1 MRPFLDTNVILDIP
15 LGREGARASEQVLE
29 LCGETSHLV
38 FTSWHTLS
46 TISYILAKARDH
58 QTAKAFIGGLLD
70 LVEIGPASTAL
81 ARHALALGI
90 DDLED
95 AMQVAVAEAVA
106 ADIIVT
112 RNLRD
117 FSRSPVAAISP
128 EDFLVRFKG

>member
-1 MRPFLDTNVILDIP
+1 MR
-15 LGREGARASEQVLE
+15 
-29 LCGETSHLV
+29 
-38 FTSWHTLS
+38 
-46 TISYILAKARDH
+46 LAKARDH

-70 LVEIGPASTAL
+70 LVEIGPVSTAL

-90 DDLED
+90 DDPED

-128 EDFLVRFKG
+128 EDFLVRFKGY